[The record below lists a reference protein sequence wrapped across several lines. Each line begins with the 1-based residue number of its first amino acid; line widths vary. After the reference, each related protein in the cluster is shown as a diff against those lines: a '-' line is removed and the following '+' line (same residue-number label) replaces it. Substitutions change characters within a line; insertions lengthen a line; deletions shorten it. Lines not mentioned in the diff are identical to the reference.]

1 MVRDSLGEAIVHY
14 ALNIRFEDLDQQ
26 VINEVKR
33 RVLDSLGVA
42 LAAFTAEPVKIARGI
57 ARNYKSSIEA
67 TLWGTPNTA
76 AIDWASFT
84 NALMVR
90 YLD

>member
-42 LAAFTAEPVKIARGI
+42 LAAFTAGACQDSEGH
-57 ARNYKSSIEA
+57 S
-67 TLWGTPNTA
+67 
-76 AIDWASFT
+76 
-84 NALMVR
+84 
-90 YLD
+90 